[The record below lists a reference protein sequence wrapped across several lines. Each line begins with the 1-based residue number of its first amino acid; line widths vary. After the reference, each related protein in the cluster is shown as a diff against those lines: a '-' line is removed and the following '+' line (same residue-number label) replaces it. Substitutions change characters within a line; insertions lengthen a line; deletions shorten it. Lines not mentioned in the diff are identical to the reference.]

1 MAVIDTLTFRCTD
14 GVEERELLDVDRRV
28 QTEFVPNLPGFVR
41 RTTARAA
48 DGPGWIVVTLWE
60 SAAQAEAAEELAG
73 GHDVV
78 RALSALMDPA
88 TVVRARYLT
97 LD

>member
-1 MAVIDTLTFRCTD
+1 MAIIDTLTFRCLP
-14 GVEERELLDVDRRV
+14 GVAASELLDVDRRV
-28 QTEFVPNLPGFVR
+28 QTEFVPNLSGFFR

-60 SAAQAEAAEELAG
+60 SAAQAEAADERAAS
-73 GHDVV
+73 HDVV
-78 RALSALMDPA
+78 HAFSALMDPT